1 MSNVD
6 HIDDVLMSGKPPAQI
21 GKPVFAKDLDYCK
34 VAGAERPDQIFGKS
48 ISDDDTK
55 SSSTP
60 LNFGSVKSVGFM
72 PDETRIR
79 LLMFKKALSNLQI
92 QAQIKSRSLFPSKA
106 CYESVPAFKDFLGL
120 CKAFEISDWDKW
132 IDTVQARF
140 YFEEYEIPLM
150 LADQFDQL
158 PMSSPIVRV
167 PGALGLL
174 EGELEADDGTFTAQ
188 ANTQASYLVES
199 KNNVCSTVITQDL
212 LDDSSPAIIDKLRKE
227 IVKGIARAY
236 DKAILDGD
244 TTPLHQDSDVVSAK
258 SFKRAFK
265 GLRKLAFENE
275 ILTGGTGKIVLDGA
289 GDTVSKD
296 SFSGLLKALKLQ
308 NSEKDDLAYIMGS
321 TPHTDLITG
330 AIPELF
336 TAFAFGSLASNRT
349 GIVPPVFGV
358 QPVLSSSV
366 REDLNAAGVHDGAT
380 TNLTYMLL
388 VQKSR
393 FARWT
398 RQATKVW
405 AAPSLPNSDM
415 MLMSA
420 KARHSFAGLPQT
432 AKERSIVML
441 RNIALTP

>member
-6 HIDDVLMSGKPPAQI
+6 NINDVLMSGKAPAQV

-34 VAGAERPDQIFGKS
+34 FAGAERPDQIFGKS
-48 ISDDDTK
+48 IADDDTR

-72 PDETRIR
+72 PDETRLR
-79 LLMFKKALSNLQI
+79 LLMFKKAVSNLQI

-106 CYESVPAFKDFLGL
+106 CYESVPAFKDFMGL

-132 IDTVQARF
+132 IDTVQSRF

-174 EGELEADDGTFTAQ
+174 EGELEADDGTFSAQ
-188 ANTQASYLVES
+188 SNTQASYLVES

-227 IVKGIARAY
+227 VVKGIARAY

-244 TTPLHQDSDVVSAK
+244 TTPVHQDSDVVSAK

-275 ILTGGTGKIVLDGA
+275 ILTGATGQIVIDGS

-296 SFSGLLKALKLQ
+296 SFSLLLKALKLQ
-308 NSEKDDLAYIMGS
+308 NSEKDDLCYIMGS

-358 QPVLSSSV
+358 QPVLTSSV
-366 REDLNAAGVHDGAT
+366 REDLNAAGVHDGIT
-380 TNLTYMLL
+380 TNLTYMML

-432 AKERSIVML
+432 AKERSVVML
-441 RNIALTP
+441 RNIGLTP

>member
-6 HIDDVLMSGKPPAQI
+6 NINDVLMSGKAPAQV

-34 VAGAERPDQIFGKS
+34 FAGAERPDQIFGKS
-48 ISDDDTK
+48 IADDDTR

-72 PDETRIR
+72 PDETRLR
-79 LLMFKKALSNLQI
+79 LLMFKKAVSNLQI

-106 CYESVPAFKDFLGL
+106 CYESVPAFKDFMGL

-132 IDTVQARF
+132 IDTVQSRF

-174 EGELEADDGTFTAQ
+174 EGELEADDGTFSAQ
-188 ANTQASYLVES
+188 SNTQASYLVES

-227 IVKGIARAY
+227 VVKGIARAY

-244 TTPLHQDSDVVSAK
+244 TTPVHQDSDVVSAK

-275 ILTGGTGKIVLDGA
+275 ILTGATGQIVIDGS

-296 SFSGLLKALKLQ
+296 SFSLLLKALKLQ
-308 NSEKDDLAYIMGS
+308 NSEKDDLCYIMGS
-321 TPHTDLITG
+321 TPNTDLVTG

-366 REDLNAAGVHDGAT
+366 REDLNAAGVYDGIT
-380 TNLTYMLL
+380 TNLTYMML

-420 KARHSFAGLPQT
+420 KARHSFAGIPQT
-432 AKERSIVML
+432 AKERSVVML
-441 RNIALTP
+441 RNIGLTP

>member
-6 HIDDVLMSGKPPAQI
+6 HINDVLVSGKAPAHI
-21 GKPVFAKDLDYCK
+21 GKPVFAKDFDYCR
-34 VAGAERPDQIFGKS
+34 VAGADSMDKVFGKC
-48 ISDDDTK
+48 ISDDDAK
-55 SSSTP
+55 SSSAP
-60 LNFGSVKSVGFM
+60 LNFGSIKSVGYM
-72 PDETRIR
+72 PDETRLR
-79 LLMFKKALSNLQI
+79 LLQFKKAISDVQI
-92 QAQIKSRSLFPSKA
+92 QAQIKSRLANPSKA
-106 CYESVPAFKDFLGL
+106 CMESVPAFKNFMAM
-120 CKAFEISDWDKW
+120 CKAFEVSDWDKW

-174 EGELEADDGTFTAQ
+174 EGELEADDGTFSAQ
-188 ANTQASYLVES
+188 ANSQASYLVES
-199 KNNVCSTVITQDL
+199 KNNVCHAVITQDL

-227 IVKGIARAY
+227 VIKGIARAY
-236 DKAILDGD
+236 DKALLDGD
-244 TTPLHQDSDVVSAK
+244 TSIAHQDSDVVSAK
-258 SFKRAFK
+258 SFKKAFT
-265 GLRKLAFENE
+265 GLRKMAFANE
-275 ILTGGTGKIVLDGA
+275 LVVGGGAIVLDNA

-296 SFSGLLKALKLQ
+296 SFANLLKALKTQ
-308 NSEKDDLAYIMGS
+308 SAEKDDLCYIMGS

-358 QPVLSSSV
+358 QPVLCSNV
-366 REDLNAAGVHDGAT
+366 REDLNAAGVYDGVT

-405 AAPSLPNSDM
+405 AAPSLPSSDM

-420 KARHSFAGLPQT
+420 KARHSFAGIPQT
-432 AKERSIVML
+432 AKERSVVML
-441 RNIALTP
+441 KNIGLA